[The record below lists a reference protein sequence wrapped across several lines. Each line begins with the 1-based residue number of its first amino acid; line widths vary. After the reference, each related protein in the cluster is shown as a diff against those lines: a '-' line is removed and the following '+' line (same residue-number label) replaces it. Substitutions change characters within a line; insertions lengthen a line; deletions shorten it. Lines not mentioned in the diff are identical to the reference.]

1 MIKDFQT
8 VSDYEQATLS
18 LSQTDVAL
26 IESVNRVI
34 VHGVNVLVPY
44 PRVGD
49 VVFLDEANKIVFVA
63 WETLQKPGIPAVW
76 THVGYVFCVK
86 GRSVSVVNKNNTY
99 ARFKGVERW
108 AFDFGGIPQ
117 EVVRGSITIN
127 YKDADHTGSITA
139 NFAGK
144 TPNQA
149 ASAINSAIASNG
161 QAVYFWA
168 TFSGNTLIIQSDNY
182 WTGQGVSPVRLYK
195 QDSGSMPYRTIY
207 ATYPLSYI
215 EGVTD
220 SPFIK
225 NGACGAF
232 NGNVVNVDRAV
243 PYFSVNGTTGGYDSM
258 APVFG
263 QKFIVKES
271 YYDES
276 EWFADVRDYYGS
288 YENYV
293 ASFLIVKDQAVRSFD
308 PLIVGKS
315 ASYAE
320 MKANDQNQ
328 NEKVV
333 FPALAECMSV
343 NYNNDALTAGKW
355 HLITFNEMCYLLDPG
370 TIALLGNVTDKMGGT
385 KIDPSLG
392 MCNLSSWYY
401 NGNMGICN
409 TTSLDT
415 SIAQAVVEIEL

>member
-26 IESVNRVI
+26 IESGNRVV

-44 PRVGD
+44 PKVGD

-99 ARFKGVERW
+99 ARFRGVYKW
-108 AFDFGGIPQ
+108 SYAFNNIPQ
-117 EVVRGSITIN
+117 EVVRGEISIA
-127 YKDADHTGSITA
+127 YKDADYSGSINA
-139 NFAGK
+139 AWSGK
-144 TPNQA
+144 SPA
-149 ASAINSAIASNG
+149 AAAAAINNAITNSG
-161 QAVYFWA
+161 KMVHWWA
-168 TFSGNTLIIQSDNY
+168 TYSGTSLIIQSDDY
-182 WTGQGVSPVRLYK
+182 WTGQGASPVRFYT
-195 QDSGSMPYRTIY
+195 QQSGSSPYYTISP
-207 ATYPLSYI
+207 TNPLAYI
-215 EGVTD
+215 EGVSD

-225 NGACGAF
+225 NGACVTS

-243 PYFSVNGTTGGYDSM
+243 PYFSVNGANGGYDSM
-258 APVFG
+258 APIFG
-263 QKFIVKES
+263 QTFIVRKS

-293 ASFLIVKDQAVRSFD
+293 SSFLIMKDQAVRSFD
-308 PLIVGKS
+308 PLIVSKS
-315 ASYAE
+315 AAYAE
-320 MKANDQNQ
+320 MKVDDKNG

-333 FPALAECMSV
+333 FPAIAECMSV
-343 NYNNDALTAGKW
+343 NYNNAALAAGKW
-355 HLITFNEMCYLLDPG
+355 HLITFNEMCYLLDPD
-370 TIALLGNVTDKMGGT
+370 TVSLLGNVTDKMGGT
-385 KIDPSLG
+385 NIDPSLG

-401 NGNMGICN
+401 NGNMGVCN
-409 TTSLDT
+409 LTSLDT